1 MNTIDHIRELSAE
14 LPEDKDLQVVVGLLN
29 ALEQSR
35 SFEIEQLT
43 ELSFEYF
50 NLSMDLIR
58 DWRLNGRNYK
68 KSKPT

>member
-1 MNTIDHIRELSAE
+1 MNTIDYIRELSAK
-14 LPEDKDLQVVVGLLN
+14 LPEDKDLQVVVDLLK
-29 ALEQSR
+29 ALEQNR

-43 ELSFEYF
+43 ELSFEHF

-68 KSKPT
+68 KFKPT

>member
-1 MNTIDHIRELSAE
+1 MNTIDHIRELSAK
-14 LPEDKDLQVVVGLLN
+14 LPEDKDLQVVVDLLK

-35 SFEIEQLT
+35 SFDIEQLT
-43 ELSFEYF
+43 ELSFEHF

-58 DWRLNGRNYK
+58 DWRLNGRNCK

>member
-1 MNTIDHIRELSAE
+1 MHTVNRIRDLSAK
-14 LPEDKDLQVVVGLLN
+14 LPEEKDLQVVLDLLK

-43 ELSFEYF
+43 KLSFEYF

-58 DWRLNGRNYK
+58 DWRMNGHNYK
-68 KSKPT
+68 KN